1 MFQDKRQG
9 GKSMTK
15 EDVLTLLQGGGY
27 VSGQRMSEQLG
38 LSRAAI
44 WKAIDRLR
52 AEGYTID
59 SATNRGYCLT
69 GTPNRLTQAGVERA
83 LGDHPWRALVEVLP
97 EVDSTNNVAK
107 AAAAQGAPH
116 GTVIL
121 SDYQTGGRGRR
132 GRSFSS
138 PQGMGVYCSVVLRY
152 DVPPDRLLHLT
163 AVIAEAT
170 RRAIV
175 AATGLEPQIK
185 WTNDLVLQ
193 NRKLC
198 GILTELSLEA
208 ETGLT
213 GYVIPGT
220 GVNCGQRTE
229 DFPAEIQA
237 MAISLEQALQGP
249 ADRCALA
256 AEMIR
261 QYALAAADMLT
272 NPAPWLEG
280 YRRHCITLGR
290 DVQILQGGG
299 ARPAHAEDIDDE
311 GGLIVRL
318 PDGTREIIRAG
329 EVSVRG
335 LYGYV

>member
-15 EDVLTLLQGGGY
+15 EDVLKLLQGGGY

-59 SATNRGYCLT
+59 SATNRGYRLT

-83 LGDHPWRALVEVLP
+83 LGDHPWRSLVEVLP

-193 NRKLC
+193 DRKLC

-229 DFPAEIQA
+229 DFPAA
-237 MAISLEQALQGP
+237 GAAGP
-249 ADRCALA
+249 GGPLR
-256 AEMIR
+256 
-261 QYALAAADMLT
+261 
-272 NPAPWLEG
+272 P
-280 YRRHCITLGR
+280 
-290 DVQILQGGG
+290 GGG
-299 ARPAHAEDIDDE
+299 DDPAIRPGGGRHADE
-311 GGLIVRL
+311 PGPVAGGLSPPLHHPGPGR
-318 PDGTREIIRAG
+318 PDSPGRRRAAG
-329 EVSVRG
+329 PCRG
-335 LYGYV
+335 H